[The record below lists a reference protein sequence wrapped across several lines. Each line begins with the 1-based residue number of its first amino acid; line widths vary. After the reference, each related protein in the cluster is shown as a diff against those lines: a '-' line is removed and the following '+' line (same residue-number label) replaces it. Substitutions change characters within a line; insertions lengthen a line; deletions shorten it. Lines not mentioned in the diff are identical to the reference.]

1 MFFNFV
7 QQLPSPG
14 PLIFYTLFITSFST
28 AFEVDV
34 SGTASSLGFSFWW
47 RGGKGTLSF
56 LFFAHCSRLVFRVPL
71 DLTSFDIPIWR
82 AFSQTSNIA
91 IFVLVGDGY
100 IIIIMAQWISSVS
113 TILLQGIF
121 PRWAFSING
130 ELSFWISHHLTHVW
144 HKAQAYQL
152 TIWWLKTAD
161 FIIALTK
168 DY

>member
-14 PLIFYTLFITSFST
+14 PLIFYTLFITSCST
-28 AFEVDV
+28 AVDVDV

-47 RGGKGTLSF
+47 SGGRGTLSF
-56 LFFAHCSRLVFRVPL
+56 LFSPIVLASSFACRSTWLLSISH
-71 DLTSFDIPIWR
+71 IWR

-91 IFVLVGDGY
+91 IFLLVGDGY

-121 PRWAFSING
+121 PWWAFSIKG
-130 ELSFWISHHLTHVW
+130 ELSFWISHHLTHLW

-152 TIWWLKTAD
+152 TIWWLKIAD
-161 FIIALTK
+161 FNIALTK

>member
-1 MFFNFV
+1 MN
-7 QQLPSPG
+7 
-14 PLIFYTLFITSFST
+14 YTLFITSCST
-28 AFEVDV
+28 AFEVDI
-34 SGTASSLGFSFWW
+34 SGTASSLGYSFWW
-47 RGGKGTLSF
+47 RGGRGTLSF

-82 AFSQTSNIA
+82 AFTQTSNIA
-91 IFVLVGDGY
+91 IFRSRGRWLHYHHNGSVNFKRVHHPSPGY
-100 IIIIMAQWISSVS
+100 IPTV
-113 TILLQGIF
+113 GIF
-121 PRWAFSING
+121 HQG